1 MKNTCLCLSTI
12 HYGDIDLLRG
22 KGSEAP
28 AAAVSL
34 KRQQLRF
41 DLRRFITNYEEKE
54 QPNESV
60 CVAPGHVIIIVTVV
74 GSKVY

>member
-22 KGSEAP
+22 KGSEA
-28 AAAVSL
+28 AAVSL

-41 DLRRFITNYEEKE
+41 DLRRFTTNYEEKE
-54 QPNESV
+54 QPSESV
-60 CVAPGHVIIIVTVV
+60 CVVIM
-74 GSKVY
+74 